1 MTLKYCVKT
10 LSNNT
15 PEEGFGR
22 FSEVQEELQC
32 LRMEAKD
39 GQFMTNKDLF
49 NKVLNKFKSSS
60 KKSYDFLTKAGSKF
74 QNSCFKMCEK
84 MFKTEQF
91 PETFK
96 DAMLHMLYK
105 GKGRK
110 EDLSCNRFI
119 HCKSWLPRLAE
130 ACLVEGGI
138 KKPMAW
144 WKSPPGTR
152 WGARPGTGRRS
163 CSSVGSARWPSISSR
178 ARW

>member
-1 MTLKYCVKT
+1 
-10 LSNNT
+10 
-15 PEEGFGR
+15 
-22 FSEVQEELQC
+22 
-32 LRMEAKD
+32 
-39 GQFMTNKDLF
+39 MTNKDLF

-96 DAMLHMLYK
+96 DTMLHMLYK

-138 KKPMAW
+138 KKHQVEESSRFQVGGQARHRAEELFFC
-144 WKSPPGTR
+144 WKSVVAKYKQQGKVVIGQCHDVAEFFDKEVASDTMNMLYQR
-152 WGARPGTGRRS
+152 GVWETQKKRT
-163 CSSVGSARWPSISSR
+163 SVQ
-178 ARW
+178 